1 MRIISDE
8 VNKGIYLHECD
19 KDSIEEFIWKK
30 INKLPIA
37 QNILIT
43 NKETPSEEIR
53 LFFIELYYVIIIY
66 CF

>member
-1 MRIISDE
+1 M
-8 VNKGIYLHECD
+8 
-19 KDSIEEFIWKK
+19 EEFIINIFWKK

-53 LFFIELYYVIIIY
+53 LFFIELYYVIIIH